1 MSKILALSG
10 LVASALILIF
20 MIVDLAVFHV
30 SIQSI
35 AMNIWFIIGALI
47 LGAMSFVMY
56 RQAG

>member
-30 SIQSI
+30 STASI
-35 AMNIWFIIGALI
+35 VMNIGFIIGSLI
-47 LGAMSFVMY
+47 LGGMSFVMY